1 MESLILS
8 FTAVAPIFILMFLGY
23 CLKLLRFTDKKGFDT
38 MNKAVFKVFLPVL
51 LFYNVYKTNIEN
63 IFDSK
68 LILFTF
74 VGVLITFTIG
84 YFAVFMFTKDN
95 AKRGV
100 MLQGFFRSNLAI
112 LGLPLVEHVC
122 GDGSGGLTSMMIAI
136 TVPLFNILSVFAL
149 ERFRQEHSKLNLW
162 RLVKGMIT
170 NPLIIGCFVGLIF
183 FATGIK
189 LPSVIEKSVKDIS
202 SVATPLALIVLGS
215 EFEFTA
221 IKGSLKE
228 LIITISTRLVIVP
241 LIMLFVAIKFGFTNE
256 ALACILIT
264 FGSPVSVSSFAMAQ
278 QMDGDEQLAA
288 QLVVIS
294 SALCV
299 ATLFVWIFVSSYMGV
314 L

>member
-1 MESLILS
+1 MESLRLS
-8 FTAVAPIFILMFLGY
+8 FEAVTPIFILMFLGY
-23 CLKLLRFTDKKGFDT
+23 CLKLLKLTDKKGFDT

-51 LFYNVYKTNIEN
+51 LFYNVYKTNIDN
-63 IFDSK
+63 IFDAK
-68 LILFTF
+68 LIGFTF
-74 VGVLITFTIG
+74 VGVFITFILG
-84 YFAVFMFTKDN
+84 YFAVFIFTKDN

-112 LGLPLVEHVC
+112 LGLPLVEYVC

-149 ERFRQEHSKLNLW
+149 ERFRQAHTKINIW
-162 RLVKGMIT
+162 RLIKGMIT
-170 NPLIIGCFVGLIF
+170 NPLIIGCAIGLVF
-183 FATGIK
+183 FAAGIK
-189 LPSVIEKSVKDIS
+189 LPCILEKSVKDIS

-221 IKGSLKE
+221 IKKSLKE

-241 LIMLFVAIKFGFTNE
+241 LIALIAAIKFGFTGE

-288 QLVVIS
+288 QAVVIS
-294 SALCV
+294 SALCII
-299 ATLFVWIFVSSYMGV
+299 TLFVWIFISSYTGV